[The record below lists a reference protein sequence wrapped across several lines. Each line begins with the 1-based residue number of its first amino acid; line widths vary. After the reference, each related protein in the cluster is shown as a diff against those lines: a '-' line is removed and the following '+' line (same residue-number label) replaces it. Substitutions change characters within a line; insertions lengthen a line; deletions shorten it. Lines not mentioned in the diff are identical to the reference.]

1 MAALDSY
8 SMFIC
13 FKNWNMR
20 FDAQI
25 LYIVLYQGVFMAT
38 AWDSAAANI
47 QERSFVCSPQEE
59 FQTLEPWKLWRKH
72 HLQHLGNNLNGLVL
86 G

>member
-25 LYIVLYQGVFMAT
+25 LLHSTGIKVCLWQLHGIPPRPTSKKDHLF
-38 AWDSAAANI
+38 AAPKKSSKRWNRGNYGENI
-47 QERSFVCSPQEE
+47 IYNI
-59 FQTLEPWKLWRKH
+59 LEIT
-72 HLQHLGNNLNGLVL
+72 
-86 G
+86 

>member
-47 QERSFVCSPQEE
+47 QERSFVCNPKKSSKRWNRGNYGENIIYNI
-59 FQTLEPWKLWRKH
+59 LEIT
-72 HLQHLGNNLNGLVL
+72 
-86 G
+86 

>member
-13 FKNWNMR
+13 FKNCNMR

-25 LYIVLYQGVFMAT
+25 LYIVFMAT
-38 AWDSAAANI
+38 AWDSTAANI
-47 QERSFVCSPQEE
+47 QERSCVNATPLEE
-59 FQTLEPWKLWRKH
+59 SKRWNRGNYGENIIYNILEI
-72 HLQHLGNNLNGLVL
+72 VL
-86 G
+86 K